1 MKRAIAWMAIALFVL
16 AAAGGAAWTLTPW
29 PKSLLI
35 RYAFEK
41 GGARISQALAKHV
54 PPGIAEVRGLA
65 YRSGDRDARLD
76 VFFPADVARGRKSL
90 PTIVWIHGGA
100 WISGSREDVANYLR
114 ILASYGYTTVGI
126 DYSIAPGKRYP
137 LPVIQA
143 NDALAYLVA
152 NASHLHVDSERFVL
166 AGDSAGSQIA
176 AQVANLITSPA
187 YARAIGIAPALK
199 VSQLRAAVLACGAY
213 DLNLPDYDGQFGG
226 FLHTVLWA
234 YSGKKD
240 FLDDPAFD
248 LASVANHVTPQ
259 FPPTFLTAGNGDGLE
274 PQSRLLAERL
284 LRQGVATDVLFY
296 PADHAPALP
305 HEYQFN
311 LDGTDGQTALAR
323 IVEFLRA
330 NTNRNREAVSMD

>member
-1 MKRAIAWMAIALFVL
+1 MKRAITWIAITLLALAV
-16 AAAGGAAWTLTPW
+16 AGGAAWTLTPW

-65 YRSGDRDARLD
+65 YRAGDRDARLD
-76 VFFPADVARGRKSL
+76 VFFPADVARSGESL

-143 NDALAYLVA
+143 NDALSYLVA
-152 NASHLHVDSERFVL
+152 NASRLHIDSERFVL

-176 AQVANLITSPA
+176 AQVANLTTSPA
-187 YARAIGIAPALK
+187 YARAMGIAPALK
-199 VSQLRAAVLACGAY
+199 ASQLRAAVLACGAY
-213 DLNLPDYDGQFGG
+213 DLGLPDYDGEFGD
-226 FLHTVLWA
+226 FLRTVLWA
-234 YSGKKD
+234 YSGEKD
-240 FLDDPAFD
+240 FLGDPAFD

-274 PQSRLLAERL
+274 PQSRDLAERL
-284 LRQGVATDVLFY
+284 LRQGVATDSLFY
-296 PADHAPALP
+296 PADHVPALP
-305 HEYQFN
+305 HEYQFD
-311 LDGTDGQTALAR
+311 LDNADGRMALSR

-330 NTNRNREAVSMD
+330 NTSGREAVSTD